1 MNGCESE
8 IHETNCTAVAAT
20 QVRNT
25 SKSVL
30 NTDTKTAVEKSGV
43 VGLET
48 MTNLKTSGK
57 QLTFQQRD
65 APQDKEDG

>member
-1 MNGCESE
+1 MISRVEAGKLMN
-8 IHETNCTAVAAT
+8 ETICTAVATA

-48 MTNLKTSGK
+48 MTNLKTS
-57 QLTFQQRD
+57 Q
-65 APQDKEDG
+65 ESS